1 MTDSGQKMHS
11 RGQTGADMCGKR
23 ERERECAC
31 MTFGNI
37 VILIP
42 RQGLSLGLH
51 QDYSSR
57 PIITRETEGEAQC
70 QASDQQPKRDVTSMQ

>member
-1 MTDSGQKMHS
+1 
-11 RGQTGADMCGKR
+11 
-23 ERERECAC
+23 

-42 RQGLSLGLH
+42 RQGLSLGLQ

-57 PIITRETEGEAQC
+57 PIITWETEGEAQC
-70 QASDQQPKRDVTSMQ
+70 QTWDQQPERDVTGMQ